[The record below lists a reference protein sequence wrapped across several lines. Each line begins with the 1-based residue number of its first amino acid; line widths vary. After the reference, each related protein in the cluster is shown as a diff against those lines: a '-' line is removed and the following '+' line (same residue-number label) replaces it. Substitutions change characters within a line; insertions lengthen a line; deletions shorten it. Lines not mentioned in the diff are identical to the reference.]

1 MPALA
6 ALTAGPALLALIG
19 LGSPLPAHAQTTAA
33 TTATPTAVASTS
45 KDKDSDK
52 DDRAR
57 DKDKD
62 EDNDKD
68 KDKDKDEDDR
78 DEDDD
83 DRPTAP
89 APSGVPAPPT
99 IEHGLVAPVTATR
112 TVEGVAVSTPQ
123 AGSPLPLFPAAL
135 LGAGG
140 SVLLVAGRRI
150 GRGRS

>member
-19 LGSPLPAHAQTTAA
+19 LGSPLPAHAQTAAA

-62 EDNDKD
+62 EH
-68 KDKDKDEDDR
+68 KDKDEDDR